1 MTVAEEEMDAVHRL
15 AEVLDQDSQCAG
27 QQGDVQDLAEEVR
40 HTMAAGQEHH
50 RVADTIAGEA
60 AGHIATAGRTVL
72 LAADNHPAQADHT
85 RLQAQA
91 AGHRT
96 QEALR
101 TMAGHI
107 AEVVQEAVRMPVA
120 DAVAEVH
127 HSRNLAARTGQLE
140 EEADC
145 SSS

>member
-1 MTVAEEEMDAVHRL
+1 MDAVHRL

-50 RVADTIAGEA
+50 RVADTIAG
-60 AGHIATAGRTVL
+60 ATAGRTVL